1 MFALYVL
8 NIKEFLRPKRIS
20 GTSFKTR
27 FEDIFAK
34 SAISF
39 SSKKEKFSYLIF
51 KNDIYSASY
60 CYSISKNHLLLVVP
74 ANSATIPLRNILPY
88 KPENNILI
96 ENKINEIKLE
106 DSKSWFLFKKELE
119 LSDIKNY
126 FLETFD
132 GYYLCTNKSKIMKK
146 YSDRIQ
152 TINLKAILEELD
164 TNIIRLL

>member
-1 MFALYVL
+1 MIWKGNLFEKDTDYFYMQIYDELQERY
-8 NIKEFLRPKRIS
+8 IS
-20 GTSFKTR
+20 HSKPL
-27 FEDIFAK
+27 
-34 SAISF
+34 ISF
-39 SSKKEKFSYLIF
+39 SRKYLGFGDRPSFNIF
-51 KNDIYSASY
+51 DSLPK
-60 CYSISKNHLLLVVP
+60 ISK
-74 ANSATIPLRNILPY
+74 SATIPLRNILPY

-126 FLETFD
+126 FLENFD

>member
-1 MFALYVL
+1 MFALYIL

-60 CYSISKNHLLLVVP
+60 CYSISKNHLLLAVP
-74 ANSATIPLRNILPY
+74 VNSATIPLRNILPY

-106 DSKSWFLFKKELE
+106 DSKSWFLFKKSLKFLAIKTYDSSTFSDYC
-119 LSDIKNY
+119 LSTD
-126 FLETFD
+126 
-132 GYYLCTNKSKIMKK
+132 KSIVRKIYPDK
-146 YSDRIQ
+146 IQ
-152 TINLKAILEELD
+152 TINSKAILEEMD

>member
-20 GTSFKTR
+20 DTSFKTR

-34 SAISF
+34 SATSLP
-39 SSKKEKFSYLIF
+39 SKKEKFSYLIF

-60 CYSISKNHLLLVVP
+60 CYSISKNHLLLAVP
-74 ANSATIPLRNILPY
+74 VNSATIPLRNILPY

-96 ENKINEIKLE
+96 ENKINKIELK
-106 DSKSWFLFKKELE
+106 DSRSWFLFKKELE
-119 LSDIKNY
+119 LSDIKTY
-126 FLETFD
+126 LLEIFD
-132 GYYLCTNKSKIMKK
+132 GYYLCTNKFKIMKK

-152 TINLKAILEELD
+152 TINLKVILEELD